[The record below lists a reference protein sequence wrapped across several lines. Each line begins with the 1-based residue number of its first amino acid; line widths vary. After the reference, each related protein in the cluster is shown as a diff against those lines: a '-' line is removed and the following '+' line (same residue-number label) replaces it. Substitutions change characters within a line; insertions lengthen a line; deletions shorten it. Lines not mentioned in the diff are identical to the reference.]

1 MTLSLILQK
10 KYGASTK
17 HFVCENLLVEKIEFE
32 EKVSRPPYEREFE
45 GICKLSQIVGWAVH
59 KLHLERS
66 PSTRPP
72 SDWIRPCLPAK
83 NLHIFERKEFAK
95 NFGPKFQ

>member
-1 MTLSLILQK
+1 MEPWQ
-10 KYGASTK
+10 STK

-66 PSTRPP
+66 PTTSPP
-72 SDWIRPCLPAK
+72 SDWIRPCLPAM
-83 NLHIFERKEFAK
+83 NLHIFERKEFTK
-95 NFGPKFQ
+95 KIGPKKFQ

>member
-1 MTLSLILQK
+1 MNKMTLKNQLSAQFYK
-10 KYGASTK
+10 KNMEPRQSTK

-59 KLHLERS
+59 KLHLES
-66 PSTRPP
+66 SINIILSIST
-72 SDWIRPCLPAK
+72 
-83 NLHIFERKEFAK
+83 
-95 NFGPKFQ
+95 

>member
-1 MTLSLILQK
+1 MTFSLILQK

-66 PSTRPP
+66 PSTSPP
-72 SDWIRPCLPAK
+72 SDWIGVILRCWGNSSMVCQQNSDAL
-83 NLHIFERKEFAK
+83 
-95 NFGPKFQ
+95 

>member
-1 MTLSLILQK
+1 MEPWQ
-10 KYGASTK
+10 STK

-66 PSTRPP
+66 PSNSPP
-72 SDWIRPCLPAK
+72 PG
-83 NLHIFERKEFAK
+83 HHQT
-95 NFGPKFQ
+95 G